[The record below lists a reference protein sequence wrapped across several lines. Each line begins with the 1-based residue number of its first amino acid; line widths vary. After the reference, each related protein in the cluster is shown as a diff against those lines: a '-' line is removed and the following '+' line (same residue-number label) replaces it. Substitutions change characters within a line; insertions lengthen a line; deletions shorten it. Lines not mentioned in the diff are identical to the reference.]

1 MAPQSSTVGPQNSA
15 GKRGHF
21 FTISLYVPVRWQARF
36 FPQIRTQIADGSEL
50 SDHRGVRALSVS
62 SRVPVYML
70 EEQPPT
76 WATAAPVRRVSFQ
89 GSQRQDALERKQR
102 MPRHHQS
109 RAAWRE
115 RQMGAS
121 LTAESKPK
129 SEETLMQ
136 MLREARQI
144 RDKRLELQQRHS
156 EQALVED
163 MAKSRRSAK
172 SERMMDAQMERSRLA
187 LLEHTEAAQRR
198 EDAARKAQER
208 REALF
213 LQEVAEREA
222 AEVEAAERE
231 AEEDLLAR
239 APLPG
244 RGTHSMRERSR
255 IRTLRTNKT
264 TTALSRSLA
273 TTQELSEAPTMS
285 TAALAASTAAPA
297 AAVVAPVVSIETAT
311 TTEDC
316 RQSVCSSERASAS
329 TCTRAV
335 AHRLSEAPA
344 VSPTVPALSA
354 AAPALSAAAPAVST
368 AVPAASTPPVSR
380 EASPVATEAP
390 PVSTEDPPVAA
401 AAAAVTMAVPKGS
414 TAALMPKGRGRATE
428 KPSPVIPED
437 AAQRGSWVK
446 YERLQMEKRK
456 EAKATE
462 LARQRAAEARRQR
475 RKAELGFT
483 PQMAL
488 ASLQERFGPK
498 DGTLIPPSGADAIEM
513 MKRQASAVEP
523 TLATLQDALSKR
535 VGALRKQV
543 SSSPDPINRLNSVS
557 SAAWTNISLGCL
569 EMRTSLR
576 NKKTALTGHA

>member
-1 MAPQSSTVGPQNSA
+1 M
-15 GKRGHF
+15 
-21 FTISLYVPVRWQARF
+21 
-36 FPQIRTQIADGSEL
+36 PQIRTQIADGSEL
-50 SDHRGVRALSVS
+50 SDDRGVRTLSVS

-121 LTAESKPK
+121 LAAELKPK
-129 SEETLMQ
+129 SEESLMQ

-244 RGTHSMRERSR
+244 RGTHSMRERAR

-273 TTQELSEAPTMS
+273 ATQELSEAPTMS

-368 AVPAASTPPVSR
+368 AVPAASTAAPPVSR

-390 PVSTEDPPVAA
+390 PVATAAPPVSTEDPPVAA
-401 AAAAVTMAVPKGS
+401 AAPAVTMAVPKGS

-428 KPSPVIPED
+428 KSSPVMPED

-446 YERLQMEKRK
+446 YERIQMEKRK

-576 NKKTALTGHA
+576 NKKTAQTGHA